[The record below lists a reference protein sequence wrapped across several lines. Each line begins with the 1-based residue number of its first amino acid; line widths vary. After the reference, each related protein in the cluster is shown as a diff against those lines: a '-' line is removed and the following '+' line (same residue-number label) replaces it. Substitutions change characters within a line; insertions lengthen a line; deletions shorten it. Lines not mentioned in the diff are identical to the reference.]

1 MSDYHD
7 QNESVY
13 ELMNLNLSFV
23 SPVMTAAD
31 CVYTVVLMKI

>member
-1 MSDYHD
+1 MISDYHD

-23 SPVMTAAD
+23 SPVVTAD
-31 CVYTVVLMKI
+31 CVYTD